1 MDTSVAVTIGTRV
14 SLGWGDSKAK
24 GKHPTTGYKTWCDCV
39 SHPDLNQSRDQIETT
54 TLCQENNHTYTSGL
68 RDFGELEFGSNLTQ
82 STMDMFLNET
92 DGFYA
97 TYEAQRKAGKYLW
110 VCIDIKHINKS
121 YFVPVE
127 PQDFG
132 LPGGEAGSN
141 KYDLSVFFSVIGDAY
156 WAADLEEGYTTP
168 YGETEAE

>member
-1 MDTSVAVTIGTRV
+1 MNQKYHLSSSHFYFFTFDYQPFF
-14 SLGWGDSKAK
+14 SLHTQEKEHINYQQKKCYVDF
-24 GKHPTTGYKTWCDCV
+24 
-39 SHPDLNQSRDQIETT
+39 SHSSYQT